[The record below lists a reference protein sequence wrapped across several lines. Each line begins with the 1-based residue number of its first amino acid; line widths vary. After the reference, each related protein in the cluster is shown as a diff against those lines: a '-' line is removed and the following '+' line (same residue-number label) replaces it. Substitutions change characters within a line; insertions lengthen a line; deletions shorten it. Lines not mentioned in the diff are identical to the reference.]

1 MALVKGKFVDKDQLI
16 QANSDPVD
24 EKDLARKAYVDSAAA
39 SAASSAVDAKV
50 IVGPMEIAFGSPDGT
65 TLDRSEFLTYDA
77 SIGFFLNVGG
87 QMATRSLAQDPADP
101 QSLIVNDKVEV
112 FGDDGTGP
120 AYSRLK
126 RDYVEAKKV
135 LPTKELSASL
145 GFDGVDSWLGVSE
158 TTNAGNN
165 ISMSKIFPNKAQLFT
180 IDLSAGTGPQP
191 ILPVEQ
197 YDLVVKKYVDDGL
210 AAKADASHTHV
221 AADIT
226 DFASAAEAA
235 LADEL
240 AAKQDSLGTG
250 TTSQYLRGDLTW
262 QEIVLSYPVAQVK
275 HVSKNGVDATADGS
289 EEKPYLTISAAM
301 AAITDASP
309 TKRYVVRVA
318 AGSYT
323 EASLA
328 LKANVFVIGESKES
342 VRITGA
348 VSLDASFSGSGD
360 NRSGFSMITLLSAAD
375 FNWATVTSAA
385 GKLYMNEVVF
395 GSTVNMYGHN
405 NAIAQ
410 AQFDSCVIFGALTIS
425 GINVGVFTNNICYG
439 NITLNQHPNGGM
451 ASILAA
457 TGGSCSG
464 TVRFNTTVSD
474 FGRRCSGFL
483 KAFNCENLIIDG
495 PSSYADVDLVSQ
507 GKSSTQKLN
516 GGNLVALNPK
526 VSHDLETQM
535 LKPLANNAHNS
546 GDWGKQWFFNFAYV
560 HASAGTDM
568 YLTSVME
575 NYDPA
580 GDTTGRSVFIQ
591 ADGYGLQSNVSGG
604 NIELETAA
612 VSGTGVR
619 GKVQIKAKELDM
631 TNTKIRNL
639 ANATDSADA
648 VNKGQLD
655 FAISSIDLSSRVA
668 KSGDTMSGALAMGSN
683 KITGLAN
690 GVDSGDAVNKGQ
702 LDAAISGID
711 LGSKIEDSITDG
723 VTDKAPSQNAVY
735 DALALKL
742 DQATKGAA
750 NGVAELDGSGKIPTS
765 QLPALAVTDTFVV
778 ASEALM
784 LALTAEKGD
793 VAIRTDLSKSF
804 ILAGPSAAVLA
815 DWKELLTP
823 GDAVVSVNG
832 QTGSV
837 SLDTDDI
844 AEGTTNKYFSDAAAK
859 AAAVVNSTAG
869 SETDQAASVDAMKSY
884 VSAEIAAIPA
894 PQIPQGKKERIVLTA
909 TDISNGYIDCAFEA
923 MADTMMVMT
932 GGVVHNEGSGDDYT
946 LSVVAG
952 KTRITFEPDL
962 AAILADGDDIYLQYL
977 RLV

>member
-309 TKRYVVRVA
+309 TKRYVIRVA

-323 EASLA
+323 EASVS

-425 GINVGVFTNNICYG
+425 GINVCVFTNNICYG

-639 ANATDSADA
+639 ANATDS
-648 VNKGQLD
+648 
-655 FAISSIDLSSRVA
+655 S
-668 KSGDTMSGALAMGSN
+668 
-683 KITGLAN
+683 
-690 GVDSGDAVNKGQ
+690 DAVNKGQ

-804 ILAGPSAAVLA
+804 ILAGTDPSVLA

-823 GDAVVSVNG
+823 TDAVVSVNG
-832 QTGSV
+832 QTGAV

-884 VSAEIAAIPA
+884 VSSEIAAIPA

-946 LSVVAG
+946 LSVVSG

>member
-24 EKDLARKAYVDSAAA
+24 GKDLARKSYVDSQAA
-39 SAASSAVDAKV
+39 SAAAAKIEDA
-50 IVGPMEIAFGSPDGT
+50 IV
-65 TLDRSEFLTYDA
+65 
-77 SIGFFLNVGG
+77 
-87 QMATRSLAQDPADP
+87 
-101 QSLIVNDKVEV
+101 
-112 FGDDGTGP
+112 
-120 AYSRLK
+120 
-126 RDYVEAKKV
+126 
-135 LPTKELSASL
+135 
-145 GFDGVDSWLGVSE
+145 DGVTDKAPSQ
-158 TTNAGNN
+158 NAV
-165 ISMSKIFPNKAQLFT
+165 F
-180 IDLSAGTGPQP
+180 D
-191 ILPVEQ
+191 
-197 YDLVVKKYVDDGL
+197 
-210 AAKADASHTHV
+210 
-221 AADIT
+221 
-226 DFASAAEAA
+226 A
-235 LADEL
+235 LAL
-240 AAKQDSLGTG
+240 KQDSLGTG

-262 QEIVLSYPVAQVK
+262 QDISTSAPIGQMKYVAK
-275 HVSKNGVDATADGS
+275 TGNDSTGDGS
-289 EEKPYLTISAAM
+289 QEKPYLTISAAM
-301 AAITDASP
+301 AAITDATP
-309 TKRYVVRVA
+309 TKRYVVRIA
-318 AGSYT
+318 AGAYT
-323 EASLA
+323 EASVSI
-328 LKANVFVIGESKES
+328 KANVFLVGESKES

-348 VSLDASFSGSGD
+348 VSMNADFNQASSQD
-360 NRSGFSMITLLSAAD
+360 CRSGASMVTFVSAAD
-375 FNWATVTSAA
+375 FNWATVTSPA
-385 GKLYMNEVVF
+385 GKLYFNEVVF
-395 GSTVNMYGHN
+395 ASTLAMYGHN

-410 AQFDSCVIFGALTIS
+410 AQMNACIVFGNMTVS
-425 GINVGVFTNNICYG
+425 GINLAVATNNIFYG
-439 NITLNQHPNGGM
+439 NVTLNQHPNGGM
-451 ASILAA
+451 ATIFAA
-457 TGGSCSG
+457 IGGSISG
-464 TVRFNTTVSD
+464 TLRLNTTVSD
-474 FGRRCSGFL
+474 FGRRCSAFL
-483 KAFNCENLIIDG
+483 KSCYVENLIIDG
-495 PSSYADVDLVSQ
+495 AVSYVDCDLDSQ

-516 GGNLVALNPK
+516 GGNLVALTSRIN
-526 VSHDLETQM
+526 HDLETQM
-535 LKPLANNAHNS
+535 LKPLSNNAHNS

-580 GDTTGRSVFIQ
+580 GDTAGRSVFIQ
-591 ADGYGLQSNVSGG
+591 ADGYGLQTNVSGG

-612 VSGTGVR
+612 ASGTGVR

-683 KITGLAN
+683 KITGLAD
-690 GVDSGDAVNKGQ
+690 GVDAADAVNKGQ
-702 LDAAISGID
+702 LDSAISGID

-742 DQATKGAA
+742 DQSTKGVA
-750 NGVAELDGSGKIPTS
+750 NGVAELDSNGKIPSS
-765 QLPALAVTDTFVV
+765 QLPTLAISDTFVV
-778 ASEALM
+778 NSEGDM
-784 LALTAEKGD
+784 LSLVAERGD

-804 ILAGPSAAVLA
+804 ILAGSSAAVLA

-844 AEGTTNKYFSDAAAK
+844 AEGATNKYFSDAAAK

-884 VSAEIAAIPA
+884 VASEIAAIPA

-946 LSVVAG
+946 LSIVGG